1 MRWYELSTTGHFGYP
16 QPENS
21 YAIETYD
28 PLYCDR
34 CAIGGNQVI
43 PFRMR
48 SEPKAHH
55 SQFLKLNWVF
65 DEIFVRPEVRSEF
78 QSLNVEGCEFESVL
92 HHKTGKSL
100 ESIYQLRIHRTL
112 QAALVTDGL
121 QTVTCK
127 PDNEEGPPWHGGGQP
142 RYAPD
147 YPYCGRVKYHWP
159 QSQPLQFYATAFSTA
174 PDIVKSLEWF
184 GSGGSAS
191 RAILAS
197 ERVIAAI
204 KKHGWRGAKWSEIEL
219 KS

>member
-1 MRWYELSTTGHFGYP
+1 MRWYELFTTGHFGYP
-16 QPENS
+16 QPENT
-21 YAIETYD
+21 YALETYD
-28 PLYCDR
+28 HSYCDR
-34 CAIGGNQVI
+34 CAIGGNQVT
-43 PFRMR
+43 PFRMK
-48 SEPKAHH
+48 SEPKARH

-65 DEIFVRPEVRSEF
+65 DEIFVRPEVRLGFE
-78 QSLNVEGCEFESVL
+78 SLTVEGIEFKSVL
-92 HHKTGKSL
+92 HHKTGKAL
-100 ESIYQLRIHRTL
+100 ETIHQLGIHCTL
-112 QAALVTDGL
+112 PAALVTDGL

-127 PDNEEGPPWHGGGQP
+127 PNNEEGPPRHGGGQP

-159 QSQPLQFYATAFSTA
+159 QSQPLRFYANAFSMA

-204 KKHGWRGAKWSEIEL
+204 EKNGWRGAKWSEIEL
-219 KS
+219 ES